1 MGRQRAWLPLACVI
15 CLVAT
20 TVFGQTG
27 SSSRVGLGVS
37 VADSDELYI
46 AAGEDSLKPMFVPAL
61 LIPIDLTPRFRI
73 EPEVSV
79 LRIDSTTSTNAPGS
93 GSLLNQERIQTM
105 LHLGAGVFGRTT
117 SDRFGA
123 YYGARFAYL
132 RYSASSDSQFS
143 PSRTTPG
150 SPGLLFAPAVG
161 GEYFL
166 GDRFSLGAELQ
177 VRFVRWDD
185 QQVEGRPG
193 PTVTT
198 TNSGNSIATRGA
210 FTVRFYFSS

>member
-1 MGRQRAWLPLACVI
+1 MGRQRTWLPLAWVM
-15 CLVAT
+15 CLAAT
-20 TVFGQTG
+20 AAFGQSE
-27 SSSRVGLGVS
+27 SSRRVGLGVS
-37 VADSDELYI
+37 LSDSSEVFI
-46 AAGEDSLKPMFVPAL
+46 VAGEGSLKIQFVPVL
-61 LIPIDLTPRFRI
+61 LIPIDLAPRFRI

-93 GSLLNQERIQTM
+93 GSQLNQERIQTM
-105 LHLGAGVFGRTT
+105 LHVGTGAFGRTT
-117 SDRFGA
+117 RDRLGV

-143 PSRTTPG
+143 PSRTTPA
-150 SPGLLFAPAVG
+150 SPAFLLAPTVG

-177 VRFVRWDD
+177 VRFIWWDD
-185 QQVEGRPG
+185 QEVEGRLG